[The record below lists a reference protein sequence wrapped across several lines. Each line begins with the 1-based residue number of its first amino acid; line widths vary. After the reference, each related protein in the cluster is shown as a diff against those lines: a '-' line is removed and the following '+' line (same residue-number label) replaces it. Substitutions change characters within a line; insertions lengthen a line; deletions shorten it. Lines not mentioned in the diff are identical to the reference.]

1 MSDGVFASVPCALAI
16 AYRMP
21 AYIRSPESACARIMR
36 DRIRKSRVWDR
47 ERLLPKVVFFDGLT
61 NEQIHSQCGRIR
73 DTVGYEYKGKDIPR
87 KPGVLP
93 EFEAATIRARYGFT
107 EVEDIKTGERRFAF
121 SPDRN
126 DAIKTLSTKMRIEF
140 DILSEGECDWLIARI
155 FANVKKTTPITL
167 RAIAEQFGRSHV
179 HYHNYYHAIDDRLYH
194 LEMRALDV
202 LTDVFAD
209 RGTCGGEPVVAA
221 REHYASGQ

>member
-21 AYIRSPESACARIMR
+21 AYQKSPESACARILR
-36 DRIRKSRVWDR
+36 DHIRRSKVWDR

-61 NEQIHSQCGRIR
+61 NEQVHAQCATIR
-73 DTVGYEYKGKDIPR
+73 ETVVKR
-87 KPGVLP
+87 LP
-93 EFEAATIRARYGFT
+93 ELEAATVRARYGLT
-107 EVEDIKTGERRFAF
+107 EFEDLETGRRRFAF
-121 SPDRN
+121 SPDRTN
-126 DAIKTLSTKMRIEF
+126 AIKTLSDRVRCEF
-140 DILSEGECDWLIARI
+140 DILSEGECDVLIARV
-155 FANVKKTTPITL
+155 FANVKETTPITL

-209 RGTCGGEPVVAA
+209 RGTCDGEPVVAA

>member
-21 AYIRSPESACARIMR
+21 AYQKSPESACARILR
-36 DRIRKSRVWDR
+36 DHIRRSKVWDR

-61 NEQIHSQCGRIR
+61 NEQVHAQCTSIR
-73 DTVGYEYKGKDIPR
+73 ETVIKR
-87 KPGVLP
+87 LP
-93 EFEAATIRARYGFT
+93 ELEAATIRARYGLT
-107 EVEDIKTGERRFAF
+107 EFEDLETGARRFAF

-126 DAIKTLSTKMRIEF
+126 KAIKTLSNKMRGEF
-140 DILSEGECDWLIARI
+140 DILSEGECDMLVARI
-155 FANVKKTTPITL
+155 FANVKETTPITL

-179 HYHNYYHAIDDRLYH
+179 HYHNYFHAIDDRLYH
-194 LEMRALDV
+194 FEMRALDT

-209 RGTCGGEPVVAA
+209 RGTCNGEPIVAA
-221 REHYASGQ
+221 REYYASGQ